1 MFGVADASTEAD
13 FGSHT
18 RFEQGLVAVTG
29 TVIAS
34 TVTLTA
40 SDLRSDAVERL

>member
-1 MFGVADASTEAD
+1 MFGVADASTEVD

-18 RFEQGLVAVTG
+18 RTDAGLFTVTG

>member
-1 MFGVADASTEAD
+1 MFGVTGASTEVD

-18 RFEQGLVAVTG
+18 RFEQGPVTVTA

-34 TVTLTA
+34 TVTPTA
-40 SDLRSDAVERL
+40 SDLRSDAVKRL